1 MLTRYQRLLRPA
13 RHRKSLAGPNFVINT
28 SEPNTANSK
37 LTSQLP
43 LPSFHQFQKIDF
55 QNFILKAPTT
65 SKLQEISSLG
75 TQALS
80 ERGPLPCLQSKRVI
94 TLPRPFEPEPHSLPA
109 RGLTHP
115 LRASA
120 SPKQDPSTESTWI
133 SPNPAGNKGILAA
146 VLFSAHLRYVVAGSL
161 CDTS

>member
-1 MLTRYQRLLRPA
+1 MVSKDFSDQQGIASLLRVLTSSSTLQNQTPQTTNPP
-13 RHRKSLAGPNFVINT
+13 PNFLPPLST
-28 SEPNTANSK
+28 SSK
-37 LTSQLP
+37 
-43 LPSFHQFQKIDF
+43 KIDF

-80 ERGPLPCLQSKRVI
+80 ERGPLPCLQSKQVI
-94 TLPRPFEPEPHSLPA
+94 TLPRPFEPEPHSLPV

-120 SPKQDPSTESTWI
+120 SP
-133 SPNPAGNKGILAA
+133 NKIQARK
-146 VLFSAHLRYVVAGSL
+146 AHGSRL
-161 CDTS
+161 TQREINASLPQYSSQHV

>member
-1 MLTRYQRLLRPA
+1 MLTRCQRLLRPA

-75 TQALS
+75 TQAHS

-94 TLPRPFEPEPHSLPA
+94 TLPRPFEPEPHS
-109 RGLTHP
+109 